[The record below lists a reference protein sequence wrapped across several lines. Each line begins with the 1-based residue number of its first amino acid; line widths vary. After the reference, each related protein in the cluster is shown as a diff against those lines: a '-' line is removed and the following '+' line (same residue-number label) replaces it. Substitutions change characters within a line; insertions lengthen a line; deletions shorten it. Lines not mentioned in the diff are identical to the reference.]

1 VAVRVRSFL
10 PKIDKEDICCVQ
22 MTDTETTLIN
32 HLGAKNERKFAFDYS
47 FWSFDGFR
55 VREDGYLEPDSAS
68 SIYKD

>member
-1 VAVRVRSFL
+1 
-10 PKIDKEDICCVQ
+10 

-32 HLGAKNERKFAFDYS
+32 ILGAKNERKFAFDYS

-68 SIYKD
+68 SIYKDQKYVFDKIGIQVLD

>member
-1 VAVRVRSFL
+1 MS
-10 PKIDKEDICCVQ
+10 
-22 MTDTETTLIN
+22 DTETTLIN